1 VLPELM
7 PAKRPDVLTAD
18 FETELVVLVPE
29 QRTAHR
35 LDEGLSLLL
44 DASDGVTPTADVVA
58 EVCAATGQIEADVC
72 SWMED
77 GLGQLRALDVF
88 VADDH
93 QGHPRGQA

>member
-1 VLPELM
+1 MLPELM

-44 DASDGVTPTADVVA
+44 DASDGVTPTADVVT
-58 EVCAATGQIEADVC
+58 EVCAATGQVEADVRR
-72 SWMED
+72 WMED
-77 GLGQLRALDVF
+77 GLRQLTALDVF
-88 VADDH
+88 VSEDCVSE
-93 QGHPRGQA
+93 

>member
-1 VLPELM
+1 M

-58 EVCAATGQIEADVC
+58 EVCAATGQAEADVRR
-72 SWMED
+72 WVED

-93 QGHPRGQA
+93 HGHPRGQA

>member
-1 VLPELM
+1 VLPELI

-44 DASDGVTPTADVVA
+44 DASDGVHIH
-58 EVCAATGQIEADVC
+58 C
-72 SWMED
+72 
-77 GLGQLRALDVF
+77 
-88 VADDH
+88 
-93 QGHPRGQA
+93 